1 MALITQQQILR
12 SYNPPFA
19 KSMNESVS
27 EAAATRLKRSATKAF
42 SITEHYDIFLCH
54 AFKDAQYVEAIKEFL
69 ESHNLTVYVDW
80 IDDPQLNRAHVTPAT
95 AAKLRAAMRRSTS
108 LIYAASVN
116 ASASKWMP
124 WELGYSD
131 AFHGRVAILPLAD
144 ENKLVTAYEG
154 QEFMGIY
161 PYVDDDESGKLLLNS
176 QQESKNVPIRTWL
189 QGSGNS
195 SLQLIKG

>member
-12 SYNPPFA
+12 NYNPPIA

-27 EAAATRLKRSATKAF
+27 EAAATRLQRSATKAF
-42 SITEHYDIFLCH
+42 SITEHYDVFLCH

-69 ESHNLTVYVDW
+69 ESHDLTVYVDW
-80 IDDPQLNRAHVTPAT
+80 IDDPQLNRTRVTPAT
-95 AAKLRAAMRRSTS
+95 AAKLRGAMHRSTS
-108 LIYAASVN
+108 LLYAASVN

-131 AFHGRVAILPLAD
+131 ALHGRVAILPLAD
-144 ENKLVTAYEG
+144 ENGLVEAYQG

-161 PYVDDDESGKLLLNS
+161 PYVDDESGMLFLNS
-176 QQESKNVPIRTWL
+176 QQGYRNATMQTWL
-189 QGSGNS
+189 QGRGNS